1 MKEFVAE
8 FITSFLASVL
18 AFAVAVWVLGC
29 EARRAIREVREELFG
44 SKDSEITANQTTSS

>member
-1 MKEFVAE
+1 MKEFVTE

-29 EARRAIREVREELFG
+29 EARRAIRELREELFG
-44 SKDSEITANQTTSS
+44 SKDSEITANQTSS